1 MNNRTKSLA
10 TIAVIAALVGGGY
23 YAWTTYGA
31 AGLPQGIASGN
42 GRIEATEVDI
52 STKTAGRIREI
63 MASEGDFVKPG
74 AVLARMDT
82 VQLEAKRAQAEATLR
97 QAIIGIDTANSL
109 VLQRQAER
117 EAAAATVAQ
126 REAELDGFVRER
138 FGAPAQFP
146 RSPAAALGVRNA
158 YAEPARLGID
168 RFLALVAAHAQQPRA
183 QVLASVGTALTLD
196 ALGADGV
203 HHGGLI
209 LAGPALMREA
219 LLAGTA
225 RVGTLDGQC
234 VEMADNTAD
243 AVVSGSLCAA
253 AGAIDRFRA
262 AAARRLGAPAALLLT
277 GGGADEV
284 APLVDGAER
293 AHDLVLR
300 GLAVWADA
308 AAPAR

>member
-1 MNNRTKSLA
+1 MKLLVDFGNTRLKW
-10 TIAVIAALVGGGY
+10 ALLDRRQLRVGGVF
-23 YAWTTYGA
+23 AH
-31 AGLPQGIASGN
+31 AGVP
-42 GRIEATEVDI
+42 
-52 STKTAGRIREI
+52 
-63 MASEGDFVKPG
+63 FVAELRRDWAELARVE
-74 AVLARMDT
+74 AVL
-82 VQLEAKRAQAEATLR
+82 
-97 QAIIGIDTANSL
+97 
-109 VLQRQAER
+109 
-117 EAAAATVAQ
+117 VASVVAPA

-219 LLAGTA
+219 LVAGTA

-262 AAARRLGAPAALLLT
+262 AAARRLGAPPALLLT